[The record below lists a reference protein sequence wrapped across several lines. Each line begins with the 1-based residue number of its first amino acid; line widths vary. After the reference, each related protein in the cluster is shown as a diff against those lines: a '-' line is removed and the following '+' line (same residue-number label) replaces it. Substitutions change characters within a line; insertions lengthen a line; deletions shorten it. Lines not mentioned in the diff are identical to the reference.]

1 MEKKIEKHSEFI
13 KNIIPSLCFILIF
26 GAVLLYQYRNK
37 AEKSILVAKE
47 QVLQSVDLNNDSS
60 ILASNKRIKALS
72 TEKGL
77 DSLINEIK

>member
-37 AEKSILVAKE
+37 AEKSIIVAKE
-47 QVLQSVDLNNDSS
+47 QVLQSVDLNNESS

>member
-37 AEKSILVAKE
+37 AEKSIIVAKE